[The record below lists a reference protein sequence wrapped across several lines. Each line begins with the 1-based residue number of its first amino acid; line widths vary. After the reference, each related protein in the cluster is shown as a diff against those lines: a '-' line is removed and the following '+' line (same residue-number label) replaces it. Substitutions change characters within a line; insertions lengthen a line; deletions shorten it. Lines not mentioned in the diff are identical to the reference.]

1 MAIGQQAEYHDITL
15 PDGWTWERVH
25 KERAEWALGP
35 EMVPVV
41 TAPGVIGWITITA
54 LRADQAAD
62 RVPSGISAQATVGFS
77 VPAVVSPKM
86 IADLITTFIES
97 GDPVTHGWVL
107 SVRRESPEPRKQGIW
122 YSLPEFFADP
132 DFKIAVYEDIDEDGE
147 VEEDDDGNV
156 TNGKKHIIGK
166 AEIIKGLTLLASGH
180 KGAYAIHLSDILS
193 DNHDAATA
201 DIFMQMVVFG
211 KEVYA

>member
-15 PDGWTWERVH
+15 PEGWTWKRVRE
-25 KERAEWALGP
+25 ERAKWALGP

-41 TAPGVIGWITITA
+41 IAGGAVGWITITA

-62 RVPSGISAQATVGFS
+62 RPSSGIMPEVTVGFQ
-77 VPAVVSPKM
+77 VPITIDPNM
-86 IADLITTFIES
+86 ISDLMTTFIES

-107 SVRRESPEPRKQGIW
+107 SVRRESSEPRTQGIW

-132 DFKIAVYEDIDEDGE
+132 DFKIAVYEDTDEDGD

-166 AEIIKGLTLLASGH
+166 AEIIKGFTLLASGH
-180 KGAYAIHLSDILS
+180 NGSYAHHFTDIIR
-193 DNHDAATA
+193 DNIDAGTA

-211 KEVYA
+211 EEVYA